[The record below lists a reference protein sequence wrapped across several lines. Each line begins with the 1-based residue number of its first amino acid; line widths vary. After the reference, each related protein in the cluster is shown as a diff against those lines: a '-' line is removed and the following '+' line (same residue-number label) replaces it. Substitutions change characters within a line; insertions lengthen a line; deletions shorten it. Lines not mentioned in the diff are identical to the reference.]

1 MDVAFEP
8 LTLQSA
14 MVSLFLFQLASPQ
27 QRGPFVSLPWGVFLS
42 FSTLVHGAR
51 HSDRAGRE
59 KQAREERGKPRPR
72 RGDGRN

>member
-27 QRGPFVSLPWGVFLS
+27 QRGPFVCP
-42 FSTLVHGAR
+42 
-51 HSDRAGRE
+51 
-59 KQAREERGKPRPR
+59 RGKRFEF
-72 RGDGRN
+72 